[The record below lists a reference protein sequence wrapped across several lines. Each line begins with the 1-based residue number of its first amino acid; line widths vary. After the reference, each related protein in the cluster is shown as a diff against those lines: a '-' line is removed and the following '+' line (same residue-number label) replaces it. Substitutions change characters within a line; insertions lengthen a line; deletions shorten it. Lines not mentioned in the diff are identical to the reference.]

1 MYAEK
6 AYMIACK
13 EHRGQKDKGGN
24 DYILHPCAVA
34 DMLETDIEKA
44 VAYLHDVV
52 EDTKVTIDDLKRL
65 DFPDVIIN
73 AVEAITKRENET
85 YNIYIERVAK
95 NPIAKNV
102 KLADMEHNS
111 DISRISNPR
120 QADLERCKKY
130 KEKINEL
137 KAL

>member
-1 MYAEK
+1 MSAET

-13 EHRGQKDKGGN
+13 EHRGQKDKSGN

-65 DFPDVIIN
+65 DFPDVILTHLDD
-73 AVEAITKRENET
+73 ELD
-85 YNIYIERVAK
+85 
-95 NPIAKNV
+95 
-102 KLADMEHNS
+102 LAF
-111 DISRISNPR
+111 
-120 QADLERCKKY
+120 
-130 KEKINEL
+130 KI
-137 KAL
+137 K